1 MPSCPAGSPVSID
14 SSINSQG
21 WPGLSAVAVTT
32 AALGAPLRPPIVHE
46 TFVVELYPTLGWTGA
61 WQLPS
66 ALAVAASVMG
76 EVMIDVPFAGRN
88 PPRFLSDAETTQ
100 GEPHPEVSTDSTV

>member
-21 WPGLSAVAVTT
+21 WPGLSAVAVTM

-66 ALAVAASVMG
+66 VLPVAAPVRVKVMT
-76 EVMIDVPFAGRN
+76 DAPFAGRT
-88 PPRFLSDAETTQ
+88 PPGFLREPEPTQ
-100 GEPHPEVSTDSTV
+100 GEPHPEVS